1 MSRVKADAVV
11 AVAMT
16 SGVVLGCLV
25 VSRSGEQRPLDS
37 AGFALLVV
45 TGAALTWRR
54 SRPVPAAVV
63 AGAACVAYYALLYPG
78 IFAAA
83 PVLLAVYT
91 VVSRGV
97 RWAGVLIA
105 VGFVLAFYLAIA
117 VARGD
122 YAVHDGV
129 LWQAGFLVTVV
140 AIGQTVATHR
150 AYLREVELRVAE
162 GERTR
167 EEAAL
172 RRAGEERLWIAQE
185 LHDTLTHTIS
195 VMNVQA
201 GVAAHL
207 IDHDPGQVRIA
218 LAAIK
223 EAGQEAMRELR
234 GTLGVLRQADTDAG
248 VPGME
253 QFPRLVARAE
263 GAGLRVAHEVVGR
276 PRPLPD
282 DADRAAYRIAQEA
295 LTNVLRHAGTADVT
309 VCCSYDR
316 DAFRL
321 RVHNDGAAGPPSP
334 GGTGMGLI
342 GMRERAMAAGGRLT
356 AGPLTGGGFLVEV
369 ELPLSGPA

>member
-1 MSRVKADAVV
+1 VYFADRSAGSVERVTVWSMSKAKVDAVV

-45 TGAALTWRR
+45 TGAALAWRR

-63 AGAACVAYYALLYPG
+63 AGTACVAYYALLYPG

-91 VVSRGV
+91 VVSRGF

-105 VGFVLAFYLAIA
+105 VGFVVAFYLAIA
-117 VARGD
+117 VARSD
-122 YAVHDGV
+122 YALHDGV

-201 GVAAHL
+201 GVAGHL
-207 IDHDPGQVRIA
+207 IDHDPGQVRI
-218 LAAIK
+218 L
-223 EAGQEAMRELR
+223 
-234 GTLGVLRQADTDAG
+234 TSD
-248 VPGME
+248 
-253 QFPRLVARAE
+253 QFTHCGRIARACRVSQS
-263 GAGLRVAHEVVGR
+263 GIGPCRRWTRTQLAGPGNNARCVPRRRMGLR
-276 PRPLPD
+276 
-282 DADRAAYRIAQEA
+282 
-295 LTNVLRHAGTADVT
+295 
-309 VCCSYDR
+309 
-316 DAFRL
+316 
-321 RVHNDGAAGPPSP
+321 
-334 GGTGMGLI
+334 
-342 GMRERAMAAGGRLT
+342 
-356 AGPLTGGGFLVEV
+356 
-369 ELPLSGPA
+369 